1 MKNKIIMSL
10 PDQIFKPERYT
21 YQDYLLW
28 KGDWELVNGYPYAM
42 APSPIK
48 DHQWFGKTFIRKIE
62 NKIEESL
69 IKCNCEAFY
78 ELDWIVDEDSV
89 VRPDCVILCNTSIL
103 ENYIINPPVLIVEIS
118 SRSTKL
124 RDRNTKYNL
133 YEMKGV
139 KYYVIADTEN
149 KTVEAFELLED
160 EKYIQKTDTH
170 FQLTPDCSIDFNV
183 YNIWES
189 M

>member
-1 MKNKIIMSL
+1 MSL

-42 APSPIK
+42 APSPNRN
-48 DHQWFGKTFIRKIE
+48 HQWFSSKFIQKAANEIDRVGI
-62 NKIEESL
+62 I
-69 IKCNCEAFY
+69 CNCQVY
-78 ELDWIVDEDSV
+78 SELDWVIDEDSV
-89 VRPDCVILCNTSIL
+89 VRPDCMIVCGNFTEDFLNF
-103 ENYIINPPVLIVEIS
+103 PPTLIVEIS

-133 YEMKGV
+133 YEMKAV
-139 KYYVIADTEN
+139 KFYVVADTEN
-149 KTVEAFELLED
+149 KTVDVFELING
-160 EKYIQKTDTH
+160 KYVQKKDAL
-170 FQLTPDCSIDFNV
+170 FQLTTTCNIDLDV
-183 YNIWES
+183 YSLWES

>member
-1 MKNKIIMSL
+1 MSL

-42 APSPIK
+42 APSPNRN
-48 DHQWFGKTFIRKIE
+48 HQWFCSKFVQTTANEFDRAGII
-62 NKIEESL
+62 
-69 IKCNCEAFY
+69 CNCRVY
-78 ELDWIVDEDSV
+78 SELDWIIDEDSV
-89 VRPDCVILCNTSIL
+89 VRPDCMIVCGDFTEDFLTF
-103 ENYIINPPVLIVEIS
+103 PPTLIVEIS

-133 YEMKGV
+133 YEMKAV

-149 KTVEAFELLED
+149 KIVDVFELIN
-160 EKYIQKTDTH
+160 EKYVQKTNTL
-170 FQLTPDCSIDFNV
+170 FQLTATCSIDFDV
-183 YNIWES
+183 YSLWES

>member
-1 MKNKIIMSL
+1 MGL

-42 APSPIK
+42 TPSPNRN
-48 DHQWFGKTFIRKIE
+48 HQWFASKFIQQSGNEIDKI
-62 NKIEESL
+62 ST
-69 IKCNCEAFY
+69 NCQCQVY
-78 ELDWIVDEDSV
+78 SELDWVIDADSV
-89 VRPDCVILCNTSIL
+89 VRPDCMIVCGSFTEDFLTF
-103 ENYIINPPVLIVEIS
+103 PPALIVEIS
-118 SRSTKL
+118 SPSTKL

-139 KYYVIADTEN
+139 KFYIISNTETKAVEVFELIAGKYHQKSDTQFNLTEN
-149 KTVEAFELLED
+149 C
-160 EKYIQKTDTH
+160 Q
-170 FQLTPDCSIDFNV
+170 IDFDV
-183 YNIWES
+183 YSIWEL

>member
-1 MKNKIIMSL
+1 MSL

-42 APSPIK
+42 APSPNRS
-48 DHQWFGKTFIRKIE
+48 HQWFASKFVQQSANALDKI
-62 NKIEESL
+62 SS
-69 IKCNCEAFY
+69 NCQCQVY
-78 ELDWIVDEDSV
+78 NELDWVIDEDSV
-89 VRPDCVILCNTSIL
+89 VRPDCMIVCGVFTEDFLTF
-103 ENYIINPPVLIVEIS
+103 PPTLIVEIS
-118 SRSTKL
+118 SPSTKL

-139 KYYVIADTEN
+139 KFYIISNTET
-149 KTVEAFELLED
+149 KTVEAFELISG
-160 EKYIQKTDTH
+160 KY
-170 FQLTPDCSIDFNV
+170 QLKSDHQFTLAENCQIDFDV
-183 YNIWES
+183 HSIWEL

>member
-1 MKNKIIMSL
+1 MSL

-42 APSPIK
+42 APSPNRN
-48 DHQWFGKTFIRKIE
+48 HQWFSTKFIQKTANEFDRAGII
-62 NKIEESL
+62 
-69 IKCNCEAFY
+69 CNCQVY
-78 ELDWIVDEDSV
+78 SELDWVIDEDSV
-89 VRPDCVILCNTSIL
+89 VRPDCMVVCGDFTEDFLNF
-103 ENYIINPPVLIVEIS
+103 PPTLIVEIS

-133 YEMKGV
+133 YEMKAV

-149 KTVEAFELLED
+149 KTVDVFELIN
-160 EKYIQKTDTH
+160 EKYIQKTDTL
-170 FQLTPDCSIDFNV
+170 FQLTTTCNIDFDV
-183 YNIWES
+183 YNLWES

>member
-1 MKNKIIMSL
+1 MSL

-42 APSPIK
+42 APSPNRN
-48 DHQWFGKTFIRKIE
+48 HQWFSSKFIQKASNELDKI
-62 NKIEESL
+62 
-69 IKCNCEAFY
+69 NCICQVY
-78 ELDWIVDEDSV
+78 SELDWVIDEDSV
-89 VRPDCVILCNTSIL
+89 VRPDCMIVCGDFRDDFLTF
-103 ENYIINPPVLIVEIS
+103 PPNLIVEIS
-118 SRSTKL
+118 SKSTKL

-139 KYYVIADTEN
+139 KYYIISNTET
-149 KTVEAFELLED
+149 KTIEVFELNSER
-160 EKYIQKTDTH
+160 YISKTDTV
-170 FQLTPDCSIDFNV
+170 FKFTESCEIIFDVYAIWQL
-183 YNIWES
+183 

>member
-1 MKNKIIMSL
+1 MSL

-42 APSPIK
+42 APSPNRN
-48 DHQWFGKTFIRKIE
+48 HQWFSSKFIQKSSNELDKT
-62 NKIEESL
+62 NATC
-69 IKCNCEAFY
+69 KCQVY
-78 ELDWIVDEDSV
+78 SELDWVIDQDSV
-89 VRPDCVILCNTSIL
+89 VRPDCMIVCGDFNEDFLTSAPALIL
-103 ENYIINPPVLIVEIS
+103 EIS

-139 KYYVIADTEN
+139 KYYIISNTET
-149 KTVEAFELLED
+149 KSVEVFELVAG
-160 EKYIQKTDTH
+160 KYTLKTNTQFSLIENCQINFDVYTIW
-170 FQLTPDCSIDFNV
+170 QL
-183 YNIWES
+183 

>member
-1 MKNKIIMSL
+1 MSL

-62 NKIEESL
+62 NKLEENGSN
-69 IKCNCEAFY
+69 CNCQAFY
-78 ELDWIVDEDSV
+78 ELDWIIDDETV
-89 VRPDCVILCNTSIL
+89 VRPDCVVLCNTSADD
-103 ENYIINPPVLIVEIS
+103 NYITKPPSLIVEIS
-118 SRSTKL
+118 SHSTKL

-133 YEMKGV
+133 YEMKAV
-139 KYYVIADTEN
+139 KFYVIADTEK
-149 KTVEAFELLED
+149 KTVDVFELIN
-160 EKYIQKTDTH
+160 EKYVSKKDTH
-170 FQLTPDCSIDFNV
+170 FQLSTECAIDFDV
-183 YNIWES
+183 YNLWES